1 MVAAPQTT
9 KDDVVSAS
17 PDRTPVRTVPLP
29 VGTVTFAFTDIEGST
44 IRWERDRAAM
54 QEALRR
60 HDDIVRSSVGA
71 NGGHVFKTIGDAFCS
86 VFPRAET
93 AVAAMLAVQRE
104 IAGQDFAAVG
114 GLQVRAALHTGTADE
129 RDGDYF
135 GPAVNRVA
143 RLLAIAHGGQVLVS
157 GITGDLLE
165 GLLTEE
171 TALYDLGR
179 HRLKDLTQPERIYQL
194 TAPGLARQF
203 PALRSL
209 DATPNN
215 LPLQLTSFVGREAEV
230 AEISALIARHR
241 LVTIVGSGG
250 VGKTRTAVQIGAHLL
265 DGSGDGVWFIELAPL
280 ATGEYLPFTVA
291 QAMGIVLP
299 GDGRPLDLLV
309 AALRPKRALLIFDN
323 CEHIVD
329 AAAAAI
335 AAILRA
341 CPRIGIVATSRQAL
355 GIAGESAYRMPSLA
369 VPLARAGAASA
380 AETARYPAVGLFVDR
395 ALSVDNRFALSDDN
409 VAVVTEICRRLD
421 GIPLAIELAAARVK
435 VLSPRQLRERLDER
449 FRVLTGGS
457 RDVLPRQQTLRALID
472 WSHELLDER
481 ERTLFRRL
489 AIFVNGF
496 TIESATAVC
505 SGPGLDEDEAFDSL
519 ASLVDKSLV
528 LAEPDGDG
536 LRYRMLEST
545 HAFACERLEA
555 AGEKLWCAGRHVRYL
570 RDLFVAARTRL
581 ERSGRWSELERLL
594 LVELENARVALDR
607 AVESDDVV
615 PGSELLAAIGTG
627 WSEIGLGA
635 DVLARFERFIPLL
648 PEGAS
653 RLKAQLWTT
662 VAAISFSSGQTRA
675 FEAASNGVALAR
687 YAGDGEVLA
696 NALCM
701 YAHVLARARNYAP
714 AAAALAE
721 AEACAPPDGV
731 ALQLSILRAKA
742 FLFYMSDRFDA
753 AAAAYERIRKTNL
766 QLGNIPAANRAAV
779 NLADTAHCHGRT
791 AEAVAIGA
799 EALRELRHGSN
810 RSLLLM
816 LLANLAGYFVALDRL
831 AEARDAALEVLREAH
846 VEGPAGFS
854 VTIAIEHLAL
864 VIALES
870 DLARSAQLA
879 GYTEIAFAR
888 VGIEREFTERTTR
901 TRLETLLQDR
911 LDQATRGRLLAEGEA
926 LSAQEAIDLARAHS
940 ERPAER
946 GS

>member
-1 MVAAPQTT
+1 MVAAPRAT
-9 KDDVVSAS
+9 KNDEVSAS
-17 PDRTPVRTVPLP
+17 PDRMPVTTARLP

-44 IRWERDRAAM
+44 VRWERDRAAM
-54 QEALRR
+54 QDALRR
-60 HDDIVRSSVGA
+60 HDAIVRSAVGA
-71 NGGHVFKTIGDAFCS
+71 NDGHIFKTVGDAFCS
-86 VFPRAET
+86 VFPRAEN
-93 AVAAMLAVQRE
+93 ALAAMLAVQRQ
-104 IAGQDFAAVG
+104 IAGGDFDAVG
-114 GLQVRAALHTGTADE
+114 GLHIRAALHTGTADE

-157 GITGDLLE
+157 GITGDLLQ
-165 GLLTEE
+165 GLLPEE
-171 TALYDLGR
+171 TVLCDLGR
-179 HRLKDLTQPERIYQL
+179 HRLKDLAQPERVYQL
-194 TAPGLARQF
+194 AAPGLERQF

-209 DATPNN
+209 EAMPNN

-230 AEISALIARHR
+230 AEISALVASHR

-250 VGKTRTAVQIGAHLL
+250 VGKTRTAVQVGANVL
-265 DGSGDGVWFIELAPL
+265 DGSEDGVWFIELAPL

-291 QAMGIVLP
+291 QAMGIVLHGEGP
-299 GDGRPLDLLV
+299 PLDLLV

-323 CEHIVD
+323 CEHLVD
-329 AAAAAI
+329 AAAAAS

-341 CPRIGIVATSRQAL
+341 CPKIGIVATSRQAL

-369 VPLARAGAASA
+369 VPLARAGPASA

-395 ALSVDNRFALSDDN
+395 ALAVDNRFALSDDN
-409 VAVVTEICRRLD
+409 VGVVTEICRRLD

-435 VLSPRQLRERLDER
+435 VLSPSQLRERLDER

-505 SGPGLDEDEAFDSL
+505 SGPSLDEDEAFDAL

-545 HAFACERLEA
+545 HAFACERLED
-555 AGEKLWCAGRHVRYL
+555 AGERLWGADRHVRHF
-570 RDLFVAARTRL
+570 RDLFVSARTRL

-594 LVELENARVALDR
+594 LVELEDARVALDR
-607 AVESDDVV
+607 AAVSDDVV
-615 PGSELLAAIGTG
+615 PGAELLAAIGTG
-627 WSEIGLGA
+627 WSELGLGA
-635 DVLARFERFIPLL
+635 DVLARFERFIPLV
-648 PEGAS
+648 PDAER

-662 VAAISFSSGQTRA
+662 VAAISFSSGQTRT
-675 FEAASNGVALAR
+675 FEAASNAVSLAR
-687 YAGDGEVLA
+687 DAADGAVLGS
-696 NALCM
+696 ALCM
-701 YAHVLARARNYAP
+701 YAHVLARARNLTP
-714 AAAALAE
+714 ASAALAE

-742 FLFYMSDRFDA
+742 FLFYMSEQFDA
-753 AAAAYERIRKTNL
+753 AAAAYDRIRKTNL
-766 QLGNIPAANRAAV
+766 HLGNIPAANRAAV
-779 NLADTAHCHGRT
+779 NLADMAHCHDRT

-799 EALRELRHGSN
+799 EALRELRHGSS
-810 RSLLLM
+810 RSLLLV
-816 LLANLAGYFVALDRL
+816 LLANLAGYYVALDRVP
-831 AEARDAALEVLREAH
+831 EARDAALEALREAQ
-846 VEGPAGFS
+846 VEDPASFS
-854 VTIAIEHLAL
+854 ITIAIEHLAL
-864 VIALES
+864 VFALES
-870 DLARSAQLA
+870 DLARAAQLA
-879 GYTEIAFAR
+879 GYTEIAYAR

-901 TRLETLLQDR
+901 TRLDALLRDR
-911 LDQATRGRLLAEGEA
+911 LTPELLARYVAEGEA
-926 LSAQEAIDLARAHS
+926 LIPEEAIELARAS
-940 ERPAER
+940 
-946 GS
+946 GVTG